1 VGKRSDRGEGSL
13 KWAIA
18 GVLLALT
25 AAIPQARAGATL
37 HIGSGYGTAC
47 ATGGCPLFN
56 NEVNPVT
63 QGLDIYQTS
72 NGAATVAPDPVLL
85 ILGIPNDSASAHTLT
100 ADPVTSANLIDNG
113 VSSAI
118 SSTFGSTAYGL
129 NGSGFQG
136 LMTSGDVYGML
147 GLTANNSNSF
157 VNWSQ
162 WDLSVN
168 GIAASNFGIYV
179 IALDA
184 PSFGPKDFIQVNTS
198 GIPFGTFA
206 VAYADPPNSVYYST
220 PFTEAGLNT
229 NTVPE
234 PATIAL
240 LGIGLA
246 GLGFSR
252 RRKLH

>member
-1 VGKRSDRGEGSL
+1 MN
-13 KWAIA
+13 WAIA
-18 GVLLALT
+18 GLLLALA

-56 NEVNPVT
+56 NEVNPVA

-72 NGAATVAPDPVLL
+72 NGAATIAPDPVLL
-85 ILGIPNDSASAHTLT
+85 ILGVPNDSASANALT
-100 ADPVTSANLIDNG
+100 ADPVTSSSLIDNG
-113 VSSAI
+113 VSSVI
-118 SSTFGSTAYGL
+118 SSTFGTTAYGL
-129 NGSGFQG
+129 NGMGFQG
-136 LMTSGDVYGML
+136 LMKSGDVYGML
-147 GLTANNSNSF
+147 NLTANNSNSF

-198 GIPFGTFA
+198 GVPFGAFA
-206 VAYADPPNSVYYST
+206 VAYADPPQDTYYST

-234 PATIAL
+234 PGTIAL
-240 LGIGLA
+240 LGVGLA
-246 GLGFSR
+246 GLGCAR
-252 RRKLH
+252 RRKLR

>member
-1 VGKRSDRGEGSL
+1 L
-13 KWAIA
+13 KWAFV
-18 GVLLALT
+18 GVLLALAVS

-37 HIGSGYGTAC
+37 HVGSGYGTAC
-47 ATGGCPLFN
+47 ATGGCPLLN
-56 NEVNPVT
+56 NEVNAVT
-63 QGLDIYQTS
+63 QSLDIYQTS
-72 NGAATVAPDPVLL
+72 NGAATAAPDPVLL
-85 ILGIPNDSASAHTLT
+85 ILGVPNDSASANALT
-100 ADPVTSANLIDNG
+100 ANPVSSASLIDSG

-118 SSTFGSTAYGL
+118 SSTFGSSAYGL
-129 NGSGFQG
+129 DGSGFQG

-147 GLTANNSNSF
+147 NLTANNSNSF

-168 GIAASNFGIYV
+168 GITASNFGIYV

-198 GIPFGTFA
+198 GVPSGTFA
-206 VAYADPPNSVYYST
+206 VAYADPPRTAYYST
-220 PFTEAGLNT
+220 PFTEAGLST
-229 NTVPE
+229 TTVPE

-246 GLGFSR
+246 GLGFAR
-252 RRKLH
+252 RRKPT